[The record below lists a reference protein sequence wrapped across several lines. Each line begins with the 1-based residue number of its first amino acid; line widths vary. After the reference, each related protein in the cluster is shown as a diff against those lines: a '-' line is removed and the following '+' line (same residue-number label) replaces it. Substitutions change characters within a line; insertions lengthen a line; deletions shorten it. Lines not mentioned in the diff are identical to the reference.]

1 MEDIQVEMVQ
11 SSRKYSADGPGEPSD
26 QRWSWRSENH
36 AHKSST
42 EPVRMD
48 KLSAESRKRKRK
60 VKDNLREHPHSDWA
74 NKLKGDLSSYL
85 SRG

>member
-1 MEDIQVEMVQ
+1 MKTRTWNLLTL
-11 SSRKYSADGPGEPSD
+11 SSIKAYWLD
-26 QRWSWRSENH
+26 QRFSRFGSKIDLKIMPTE
-36 AHKSST
+36 SST